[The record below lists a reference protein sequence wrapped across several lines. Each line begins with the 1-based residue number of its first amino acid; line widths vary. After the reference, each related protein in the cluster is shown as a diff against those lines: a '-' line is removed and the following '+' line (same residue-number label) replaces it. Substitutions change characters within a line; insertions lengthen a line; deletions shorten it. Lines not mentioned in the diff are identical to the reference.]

1 MSYSLSP
8 HSAYVLEDDNLSP
21 KVFVCTP
28 QPPVRQYLWYPAS
41 AAVDDVADYY
51 CTLYITYLLTHLA
64 LLPNNRRNPT
74 LFVDT
79 NFGKSLRHP
88 EVHNGLQHFMLV

>member
-1 MSYSLSP
+1 MLYSLSP
-8 HSAYVLEDDNLSP
+8 LSACIFEDDDLSP
-21 KVFVCTP
+21 KVCTR
-28 QPPVRQYLWYPAS
+28 QPPVRQHLWYPAS

-64 LLPNNRRNPT
+64 LLLNNRRNPT